1 VSTSRWS
8 VRSAVLG
15 LLVLGCKADEK
26 APFSPAPIPPY
37 IFVSPDTVSFIAQLG
52 SADPSPKTFQVK
64 NLGGGD
70 LSALSV
76 SLINYGVGQQA
87 GWLTASLSG
96 SPAILTVQPSLNGL
110 PAGNY
115 SAVVVVS
122 DPTASN
128 GSFGVGVSL
137 RLTDFPAISLSGT
150 QIRFSAT
157 PTAPHPPP
165 QQVTITNSAGS
176 NLVNLSVGTI
186 SYGAGEP
193 TGWVGTSLSSTT
205 APSTLTITAN
215 IAPLAAGTYSASVPV
230 VDPAASNTPQNISIT
245 ATVSAGPVIA
255 VTPGSRSF
263 SGVAGGTNPPP
274 QSVNITNGGG
284 GTLPALALGP
294 VAYGFGA
301 TSWLTA
307 TLSSPTAPA
316 TINLQVNTAGVAP
329 GSYLASVPI
338 TTPSDTTIVGQSV
351 IVALDLVAPPRIVLS
366 QSVVNFN
373 GLQGGTNPAAQSILI
388 SNGGTGTLGGL
399 GVASV
404 TYSAGATGWLTTT
417 LNSTTVPATI
427 RLSPNITG
435 ISAGNYSAT
444 VQLVSSTAG
453 VTPVTLTVNL
463 AIGAVVPGSIVLLN
477 GNNQTAV
484 IGSVL
489 ATALVARVY
498 DNLGNPLQGASV
510 TWLAVNGS
518 LSNTTTTTDALG
530 QVSSTWQLGLTAGTQ
545 SVQVQTPGVPSKVF
559 TATATTVPSAGY
571 PNEPP
576 GFTKITER
584 GFDARIEDNWTDRP
598 GQNFIIFPDASV
610 PRSQPNT
617 GRAQFPLGFQG
628 GSGPISTGRS
638 LGGNYKEIYISFWI
652 RFSSN
657 WDGHTAY
664 VNKIWHI
671 WINGVNRVY
680 VTSQG
685 VNAGPMQPQINLQ
698 QVNENPVS
706 RNLTPNITHS
716 QLMTRGQWHRWE
728 IVLRA
733 NTPGQPD
740 GRADWWVDGVQV
752 GSYAGINY
760 IVAGGN
766 PRWTDV
772 VWNPTW
778 GGVGDVVPATQFMD
792 IDHVYISGK

>member
-1 VSTSRWS
+1 MSF
-8 VRSAVLG
+8 AAGLG
-15 LLVLGCKADEK
+15 GSD
-26 APFSPAPIPPY
+26 PAPKS
-37 IFVSPDTVSFIAQLG
+37 V
-52 SADPSPKTFQVK
+52 QVA

-70 LSALSV
+70 LSGLAIG
-76 SLINYGVGQQA
+76 LINYGAGQQA
-87 GWLTASLSG
+87 GWLNASLSG
-96 SPAILTVQPSLNGL
+96 SPAILSVQPALAGL
-110 PAGNY
+110 PAGSY
-115 SAVVVVS
+115 SAVVIVT
-122 DPTASN
+122 DPAASN
-128 GSFGVGVSL
+128 GAVGVGVA
-137 RLTDFPAISLSGT
+137 LTVTDIPAITLSNT
-150 QIRFSAT
+150 QIRFSGT
-157 PTAPHPPP
+157 PTSGNPPP
-165 QQVTITNSAGS
+165 QAVTVTNTGGSALS
-176 NLVNLSVGTI
+176 NLSVGTI
-186 SYGAGEP
+186 AYGSGEP
-193 TGWVGTSLSSTT
+193 TGWVTASLSGNT
-205 APSTLTITAN
+205 APATLTISGN
-215 IAPLAAGTYSASVPV
+215 IVPLAAGTYSASVPI
-230 VDPAASNTPQNISIT
+230 VDGAASNTPQTISVT
-245 ATVSAGPVIA
+245 ATV
-255 VTPGSRSF
+255 TPNPIISVVPSSRNF
-263 SGVAGGTNPPP
+263 SGTAGGANPSN
-274 QSVNITNGGG
+274 QSVNINNGGG
-284 GTLPALALGP
+284 GTLPPIATGP
-294 VAYGFGA
+294 IAYGFGA

-307 TLSSPTAPA
+307 TLNSSTVPT
-316 TINLQVNTAGVAP
+316 TIDLHVNTAGIPA
-329 GSYLASVPI
+329 GSYLASVPVI
-338 TTPSDTTIVGQSV
+338 VPSDTTILGQSV
-351 IVALDLVAPPRIVLS
+351 NVTLDLLAPASISLS
-366 QSVVNFN
+366 KNTVNFN
-373 GLQGGTNPAAQSILI
+373 GLQGGTNPSVQSVLI
-388 SNGGTGTLGGL
+388 SNGGTGTLSGL
-399 GVASV
+399 GVSSV
-404 TYSAGATGWLTTT
+404 TYSGGPSGWLTTA
-417 LNSTTVPATI
+417 LNRSSAPATL
-427 RLSPNITG
+427 RLTPNITG
-435 ISAGNYSAT
+435 LTAGNYSAV
-444 VQLVSSTAG
+444 VQLIASTVG
-453 VTPVTLTVNL
+453 VQPVNLTVNL
-463 AIGAVVPGSIVLLN
+463 AIGSTVPGSIVLLN
-477 GNNQTAV
+477 GNNQTAT

-510 TWLAVNGS
+510 TWLAVDGN
-518 LSNTTTTTDALG
+518 LSNTTTTTNSLG
-530 QVSSTWQLGLTAGTQ
+530 EVSSTWQLGLTPGTQ

-576 GFTKITER
+576 GYTKITER
-584 GFDARIEDNWTDRP
+584 GFDARIEDGWTDRP
-598 GQNFIIFPDASV
+598 GQNFIIFPDPSV

-638 LGGNYKEIYISFWI
+638 LGGNYKEIYVSFWI

-680 VTSQG
+680 LTSQG
-685 VNAGPMQPQINLQ
+685 VNAGPMQPQVNLQ

-706 RNLTPNITHS
+706 RNLTPNVTHS

-752 GSYAGINY
+752 GSYSGINY